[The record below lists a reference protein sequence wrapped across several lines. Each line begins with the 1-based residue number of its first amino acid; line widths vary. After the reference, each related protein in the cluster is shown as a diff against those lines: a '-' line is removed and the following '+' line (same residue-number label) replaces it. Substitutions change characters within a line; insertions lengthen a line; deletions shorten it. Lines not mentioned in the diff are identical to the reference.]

1 VEHGGGI
8 PPAALL
14 LVCFAVMA
22 VGLAIA
28 LRGGDKKK
36 KDEE

>member
-1 VEHGGGI
+1 VDHSGGGI
-8 PPAALL
+8 SPAAVLFL
-14 LVCFAVMA
+14 CLIVMV

-36 KDEE
+36 

>member
-1 VEHGGGI
+1 MEHGGGI

-14 LVCFAVMA
+14 FLCFAVMA
-22 VGLAIA
+22 VGLALA

-36 KDEE
+36 DED